1 MPSSLRSR
9 LPRGTPSVRA
19 VLLVVLVVA
28 AIASAGVFAE
38 SRRPTPSYPVGASV
52 DEYSVAV
59 ASAIEAGDDEL
70 VTALMPG
77 AQQLLENAQ
86 RAGAEDEEVANL
98 RLQIVAASDYLDG
111 TVRLLHPRR
120 VGIIPES
127 LQAQNPR
134 LIEAAGTLYLVAGDV
149 FAINSEDR
157 QLIAKS
163 ELESG
168 AAAGSLENGAGD
180 ISTLVLASDD
190 VTVFNGD
197 STGGMVQIAADWP
210 VGFGLDDAYASVFQ
224 SRLYLLDS
232 QTADIVMVDPA
243 SGATTEWLSPDSPP
257 LPEEPA
263 GMVVDGGIQVLYPNG
278 EIYSLYEGFVTDTIT
293 IDILP
298 AIEEPLAIALGGVS
312 NMWYIADV
320 VDNQG
325 RLTVYDLENRAA
337 ADYVLGPD
345 ELGRLDTETHR
356 SFASMTDLLVSE
368 STDSMFWIAD
378 GAIWTADF
386 GDQDVFAEEESDAG
400 QET

>member
-1 MPSSLRSR
+1 
-9 LPRGTPSVRA
+9 
-19 VLLVVLVVA
+19 
-28 AIASAGVFAE
+28 
-38 SRRPTPSYPVGASV
+38 
-52 DEYSVAV
+52 
-59 ASAIEAGDDEL
+59 
-70 VTALMPG
+70 
-77 AQQLLENAQ
+77 
-86 RAGAEDEEVANL
+86 L